1 MDNLYLIIGL
11 VAAMAM
17 IIVIVV
23 LALRL
28 SDGKRRLEDEKRSK
42 DEALSMQKEGY
53 EARLSELRNRDIL
66 AYLNAA
72 SEFDS

>member
-28 SDGKRRLEDEKRSK
+28 SDGKRRLEDEKR
-42 DEALSMQKEGY
+42 
-53 EARLSELRNRDIL
+53 
-66 AYLNAA
+66 
-72 SEFDS
+72 